1 MKDRALDSR
10 GRIPLDLAILN
21 GAKETEE
28 LFRGTNVDSGKQ
40 KKKRKRRRREK
51 IDKEEKE

>member
-40 KKKRKRRRREK
+40 KKEKKEKKERRLIRKK
-51 IDKEEKE
+51 

>member
-40 KKKRKRRRREK
+40 KKKKKKKKKEK
-51 IDKEEKE
+51 KGED